1 MRHQKK
7 GRKLASD
14 ASHRRAMF
22 RTMAAQVFEHGR
34 IKTTEAK
41 AKELRSV
48 VDEIITLAKRGDVHA
63 RRQILSDI
71 HDRVL
76 VHKIFTEVAPKYE
89 ERSGGYTR
97 IMKLGPRLGDAAPIV
112 LIELV

>member
-1 MRHQKK
+1 MRHAKK

-22 RTMAAQVFEHGR
+22 RTMAAQLFEHGR

-48 VDEIITLAKRGDVHA
+48 IDNMVTLAKRGDVHA
-63 RRQILSDI
+63 RRQLLADI
-71 HDRVL
+71 PDRAL
-76 VHKIFTEVAPKYE
+76 VHKIFAEIAPKYE
-89 ERSGGYTR
+89 DRSGGYTR
-97 IMKLGPRLGDAAPIV
+97 IMKIGPRMGDAAPIV

>member
-1 MRHQKK
+1 MRHQKR
-7 GRKLASD
+7 GRRLGTD

-48 VDEIITLAKRGDVHA
+48 VDEIVTLAKRGDVHA
-63 RRQILSDI
+63 RRQILADI
-71 HDRVL
+71 PDRAL

-97 IMKLGPRLGDAAPIV
+97 IMKLGPRLGDAAPVV